1 MAPNIKALRDLHYL
15 AESFTLG
22 SQGDSKDFLYTSFTY
37 YDANDHA
44 YFGKIQKHK
53 LEMSLEEVSA
63 ALTLIPDEDIYPLLS
78 ESGSLLC
85 AAPDSINLVPANEL
99 KGVFIKRPPIKD
111 YDWYEEEDCVFI
123 IPATLLEEAAALQHI
138 SQHEQH
144 PNLIKFHG
152 CRVRRG
158 RITGLM
164 LDRYE
169 HDLREFLRAGNTIDK
184 ERFLNGLESAIRHL
198 HSLGL
203 AHNDINPGNIM
214 VNEASGE
221 PVLVDFGS
229 CHKIGAELTA
239 SRGTPGWTEDGD
251 DYTTSKESHDISAL
265 DKIRLW
271 LDKPIYTCNNS

>member
-1 MAPNIKALRDLHYL
+1 MHPIIKSLRDLHYL

-22 SQGDSKDFLYTSFTY
+22 SQGDSEDFLYTSFTY
-37 YDANDHA
+37 FDADDHA
-44 YFGKIQKHK
+44 YFGKIQKRK
-53 LEMSLEEVSA
+53 LEMSLEEVSS
-63 ALTLIPDEDIYPLLS
+63 ALTLIPHEEIYPVLTESEASLS
-78 ESGSLLC
+78 
-85 AAPDSINLVPANEL
+85 AAPDNLNLAPTAEL
-99 KGVFIKRPPIKD
+99 KGVYIKRPPIKD
-111 YDWYEEEDCVFI
+111 YDWYKEEDCLSI

-138 SQHEQH
+138 CQHGQH

-164 LDRYE
+164 LDGYE
-169 HDLREFLRAGNTIDK
+169 YNFREFLTEGKTVNK
-184 ERFLNGLESAIRHL
+184 ERFLTGLESAIRHL
-198 HSLGL
+198 HLLGL

-214 VNEASGE
+214 VDEARGE

-229 CHKIGAELTA
+229 CHKIGAKLTA

-271 LDKPIYTCNNS
+271 LDKPVFR